1 MARLEVPDSAHRC
14 SGLFEPLQARKV
26 GNKRSLENVE
36 NILKLEEREAPDRR
50 RERKGH
56 QERLQEVERGI

>member
-1 MARLEVPDSAHRC
+1 MQKVFGLCPVPLGATVD
-14 SGLFEPLQARKV
+14 EPLQARKV